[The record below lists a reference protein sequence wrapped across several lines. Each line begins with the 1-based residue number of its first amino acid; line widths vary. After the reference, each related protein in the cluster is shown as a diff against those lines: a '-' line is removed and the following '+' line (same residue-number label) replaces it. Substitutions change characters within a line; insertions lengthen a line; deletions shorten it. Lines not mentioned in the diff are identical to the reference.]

1 MNKKRIIEWFIDQL
15 GAVNAKFCVFYSG
28 LRITEIRIDGAENL
42 DGPEID
48 IDLITDEVSVNS
60 NEVDFIDYP
69 FLDYPKETPLFEIT
83 NSLIQKLEKVDDKH
97 DN

>member
-15 GAVNAKFCVFYSG
+15 GTVNAKFCVFHNG
-28 LRITEIRIDGAENL
+28 LSITEIRIDGAENL
-42 DGPEID
+42 DDPEID

-60 NEVDFIDYP
+60 DEVDFI
-69 FLDYPKETPLFEIT
+69 DYPKETPLFEIT
-83 NSLIQKLEKVDDKH
+83 NSLIQKLEKADDKH